1 MNSSSVASM
10 VGAPVARDRCDNCLL
25 PHEPVAD
32 QAPRPVAAPSTHIT
46 VPQPSARLCSV
57 PVQAHGRR
65 VAPPLGVTMLT
76 LTDCHMPGTMAAFQ
90 LPPRPCG
97 RKYHEH
103 PDACRHLYLPDN
115 RHPGYTV

>member
-57 PVQAHGRR
+57 PMQAHGRR
-65 VAPPLGVTMLT
+65 VAPPLGVTMPSGGDHAHLDGLSHAGHHGSVPATAQT
-76 LTDCHMPGTMAAFQ
+76 L
-90 LPPRPCG
+90 RE
-97 RKYHEH
+97 KIS
-103 PDACRHLYLPDN
+103 
-115 RHPGYTV
+115 